1 MFHNFFIIASVACI
15 LLCACKSDRDGA
27 GEEPSGTS
35 ESASGIGQSAL
46 KVDPADVSSIDAIVK
61 ALSASISFR
70 EGEEPNLE
78 RLRSLCYPNALFIS
92 VTQEGVDT
100 MNVESFVSFFK
111 DLVSTGTLKS
121 LYEKEIV
128 RKTEEFGQIAQV
140 FSTYSKRMN
149 PEDPEP
155 TALGI
160 NSIQLYNDGKRWWV
174 SSVMWEE
181 EWGDNLIP
189 QKYLRDK

>member
-1 MFHNFFIIASVACI
+1 MLHNFYLIASVACI

-27 GEEPSGTS
+27 GEEASGTS
-35 ESASGIGQSAL
+35 ESASGIDQSAL
-46 KVDPADVSSIDAIVK
+46 NAEPADVSSIDAIVK

-70 EGEEPNLE
+70 EGTEPNLE
-78 RLRSLCYPNALFIS
+78 RLRSLCHPNALFIS
-92 VTQEGVDT
+92 VAQEGVET

-111 DLVSTGTLKS
+111 ELVKTGTLKS

-140 FSTYSKRMN
+140 FSTYSKRVN
-149 PEDPEP
+149 PEDLEP
-155 TALGI
+155 TVQGI

-181 EWGDNLIP
+181 ERSDNLIP
-189 QKYLRDK
+189 PKYLRNE